1 MPGAEAVEPG
11 GPEGADELLAEG
23 FAELLEVNALP
34 AGGATEPEFEGK
46 DPAFP
51 GVACPCAS
59 AGGLWC
65 LGGISRPLSSCRV
78 AK

>member
-1 MPGAEAVEPG
+1 MPGAEVAEEPG
-11 GPEGADELLAEG
+11 GPEQADEPLA
-23 FAELLEVNALP
+23 AELLDVGLNALP
-34 AGGATEPEFEGK
+34 AGGAPEPELE